1 MNYRR
6 TRLVRR
12 VAPRQREPGKRSAD
26 YIKPKGKGGEKA
38 AAFELFRMG
47 WSVDD
52 VKHKINRARSTTFGY
67 LTEFIQAE
75 KPARI
80 DGWVS
85 DEIYRKV
92 AAIAATTEDRRL
104 TPIFERLDGRVPY
117 DVIRLV
123 VAHLEVVAE

>member
-1 MNYRR
+1 
-6 TRLVRR
+6 
-12 VAPRQREPGKRSAD
+12 
-26 YIKPKGKGGEKA
+26 
-38 AAFELFRMG
+38 LFRMG

-52 VKHKINRARSTTFGY
+52 VKHKINRARSTTYEY
-67 LTEFIQAE
+67 LKEFVQLE
-75 KPARI
+75 KPAQI
-80 DGWVS
+80 SCWVS

-92 AAIAATTEDRRL
+92 AAVAATMEDRRL